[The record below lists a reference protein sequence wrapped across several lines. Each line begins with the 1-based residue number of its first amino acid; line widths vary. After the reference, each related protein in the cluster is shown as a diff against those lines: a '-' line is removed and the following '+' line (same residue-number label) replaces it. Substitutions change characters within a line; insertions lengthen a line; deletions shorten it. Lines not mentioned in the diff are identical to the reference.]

1 MVKKMTIKEMEQLK
15 KEFGKDLK
23 IEDYVKVMD
32 DYSYYF
38 DIKKSISYK
47 GIIVGS
53 DIVEYNFV
61 RQNILDM
68 VNA

>member
-1 MVKKMTIKEMEQLK
+1 MTIKEMEQLK

-38 DIKKSISYK
+38 DIKKRISYK